1 VSWLP
6 TALGRPNLLGIASPV
21 LGWVS
26 VAVAVLLSVAVAVAV
41 ALAQLAG
48 DLPRFRRFGTDYNYD
63 HWPELL
69 AGLARRL

>member
-26 VAVAVLLSVAVAVAV
+26 VAVAVLLSVAVAVA
-41 ALAQLAG
+41 LAQLAG
-48 DLPRFRRFGTDYNYD
+48 DLPRFRRFGTGYNYD